1 MQKILPDP
9 NSFVNLLVK
18 RLEECCGDGL
28 DCDHCPVAAECTA
41 CWDAICQ
48 QLVLDEY
55 QYSDFVAR
63 LDELR
68 NRKRDMASNKP
79 GEADSRG
86 KADAGKVV

>member
-1 MQKILPDP
+1 MQKILPYS
-9 NSFVNLLVK
+9 NSFVNQLVK
-18 RLEECCGDGL
+18 RLEDCSGDGI

-41 CWDAICQ
+41 CWDTICR

-55 QYSDFVAR
+55 RCSDFAAR

-68 NRKRDMASNKP
+68 NRKRDLASNKP